1 MDDLI
6 AFLRAR
12 LDEDEQW
19 ALAASRPYPYADGAP
34 GVPESGVRWQWVEGP
49 DWEPTRPDPAVREFV
64 AEPGV
69 SCNLV
74 SVETWPSSGRLM
86 PRPVAT
92 EIIEMD
98 SAAAGHIVRHDPARV
113 LREVAAKRGE
123 LADHTLHDDGESC
136 RRCVVWGVQLSL
148 DPGPAPAVAARVPF
162 PCPTL
167 RRLALPY
174 ADHKDYQEGW
184 KP

>member
-6 AFLRAR
+6 AFLRAG

-19 ALAASRPYPYADGAP
+19 ALAASRPYPYADGEP
-34 GVPESGVRWQWVEGP
+34 GVPAAGVRWQWVEGP
-49 DWEPTRPDPAVREFV
+49 DWEPARPDPAVREFV

-113 LREVAAKRGE
+113 LREVAAKRRIIDECENTINYQDHGWS
-123 LADHTLHDDGESC
+123 LAHPVL
-136 RRCVVWGVQLSL
+136 RLIALS
-148 DPGPAPAVAARVPF
+148 
-162 PCPTL
+162 
-167 RRLALPY
+167 Y
-174 ADHKDYQEGW
+174 ADHADYREDW